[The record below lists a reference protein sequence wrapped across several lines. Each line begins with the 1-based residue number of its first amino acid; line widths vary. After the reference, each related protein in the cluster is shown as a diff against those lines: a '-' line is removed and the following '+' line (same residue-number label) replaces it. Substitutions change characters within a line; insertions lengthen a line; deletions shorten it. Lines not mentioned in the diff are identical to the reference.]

1 MAPEDEQAA
10 VNTTSMK
17 RGAHPDEVAWCVL
30 FFASDDASY
39 VTGAELVVDDA
50 WTAA

>member
-17 RGAHPDEVAWCVL
+17 RGAQPAWCVV